1 MTSPKNSPNHFTQ
14 DNEVVP
20 HSELNPSRDLI
31 TLPDPGQTAIIAAE
45 PESRARDDPNLRPS
59 PKHSCSKDPLDTHF
73 TPSTTTNVPHEI
85 NAIVIPPAIAE
96 EPNKSQQEPLD
107 NVFLTIPNRSL
118 QNLLRQFPQEKVKRL
133 LLSEDPQ
140 DKKLLDIFSDPDK
153 YFEDDEDLEPPA
165 KNMHIEFVIEGY
177 PPMPMEDSEDED
189 ADLALAKN
197 LFSDD
202 ENSDGNE
209 LDFPD
214 TDEEVQFVEEEDDN
228 VETEPSSDDDFDE

>member
-1 MTSPKNSPNHFTQ
+1 M
-14 DNEVVP
+14 
-20 HSELNPSRDLI
+20 
-31 TLPDPGQTAIIAAE
+31 
-45 PESRARDDPNLRPS
+45 
-59 PKHSCSKDPLDTHF
+59 
-73 TPSTTTNVPHEI
+73 
-85 NAIVIPPAIAE
+85 
-96 EPNKSQQEPLD
+96 
-107 NVFLTIPNRSL
+107 
-118 QNLLRQFPQEKVKRL
+118 KRL

-153 YFEDDEDLEPPA
+153 YFEDDEDLGPPA